1 MDIIIVILLTVL
13 VVVLCIKG
21 KIQFTCTVE
30 HKYIQPEPI
39 LCPEDEA
46 NAKEIEEMN
55 NKAIDLVKE
64 INDIMGVNN
73 GSETDA

>member
-1 MDIIIVILLTVL
+1 MIIVILLTALVIVL
-13 VVVLCIKG
+13 YLKG

-30 HKYIQPEPI
+30 HKYIQPE
-39 LCPEDEA
+39 LTACPEDEA
-46 NAKEIEEMN
+46 NAKEVEEMN

-73 GSETDA
+73 GSETNA